1 MVQTGRSAM
10 KKALSHFSI
19 AILVSGP
26 CTPFM
31 YVVLM
36 VNVISNVF
44 FTSFEEIATW
54 CFPACRTY

>member
-1 MVQTGRSAM
+1 M
-10 KKALSHFSI
+10 KKALSHFNI

-31 YVVLM
+31 YVVSM

-44 FTSFEEIATW
+44 FTSFEEIAAW
-54 CFPACRTY
+54 CFPACRT